1 MKQYTGSSH
10 SLATCLIAAVGMVLP
25 SILAHAQNQDTSNAA
40 TWYQRAWERQSLITN
55 EEWFVVDVF
64 RAQGGKPS
72 EEVRAVLRKMSPLLD
87 DARRATSMGFADFSV
102 LPGTADGDR
111 VEHTSKLRGI
121 IRWID
126 ADVKAKIAD
135 GDTMGAAS
143 QMASMYRLIAHAGDG
158 RTMISSLISGA
169 MINTVE
175 STLEFAHEDRA
186 LGQAELAT
194 ILRAMEALDQR
205 DPFQVVNNIA
215 WEQAELRQLMEHAE
229 RPGTEDGVLALLE
242 RIGYPPA
249 MMAGMEQMTEPQLAG
264 EVSAYHD
271 LLGQVITIHESDDPQ
286 WAAQEVERLKA
297 AAADGEL
304 GPLCTAAVPVMV
316 RMYESRAHWQAILDG
331 RKAQLKGLLQGEVDE
346 LELANAAAYYRRG
359 IVLLHSI
366 EAPWEDVLA
375 RLRAPARIEP
385 DSPEARLYEEE
396 RRVIDGAIA
405 EFTQG
410 SLIRRCD
417 FSTRRM
423 DEEHFI
429 PDYAPGMHLAFL
441 VLLAEAMTL
450 DETGRAD
457 EALAHLAT
465 CFRVVNHLG
474 ADGLLLSAVESH
486 DAFVNARR
494 IAEHVIESAGS
505 DDGAKSL
512 DPERLA
518 ELAAAIRRTGPRD
531 PFGYDAAIRQIND
544 KTERYL
550 LGRIAFEFDEWREDA
565 VVSPEHAAA
574 AKRAREWLQGL
585 GPAAR
590 WYLFGLFM
598 LNDDPDMAT
607 DRRIRS
613 RAERYSRRTIA
624 TIIDLAEIDAEA
636 LPKVCRTGR
645 FEELTLPPVEQ
656 LLDVSARHER
666 ARLDQREGAQF
677 AESITAIGRSLTP
690 SSIQLVERSARHR
703 EERR

>member
-1 MKQYTGSSH
+1 MSRALSSRILH
-10 SLATCLIAAVGMVLP
+10 VFLLVGNAIGWAA
-25 SILAHAQNQDTSNAA
+25 AANAQNQDTSNAA
-40 TWYQRAWERQSLITN
+40 TWYQRAWEKQWRISN
-55 EEWFVVDVF
+55 EEWFMLDAF
-64 RAQGGKPS
+64 RTHGGRPS
-72 EEVRAVLRKMSPLLD
+72 EEVRAVLRKITPLLD
-87 DARRATSMGFADFSV
+87 DARRATNLGFADFSV
-102 LPGTADGDR
+102 LPGSPEGDR
-111 VEHTSKLRGI
+111 IEHTSKLRSI

-143 QMASMYRLIAHAGDG
+143 QMASMYRLIAQAGDG
-158 RTMISSLISGA
+158 RTMMSSLISAA

-175 STLEFAHEDRA
+175 STLDFAHEDRA

-194 ILRAMEALDQR
+194 VLGAMEALDQR

-215 WEQAELRQLMEHAE
+215 WEQAELRQLMEQAQQ
-229 RPGTEDGVLALLE
+229 PGAVDGVRSLLE

-271 LLGQVITIHESDDPQ
+271 LLGQFITIHESDDPQ

-316 RMYESRAHWQAILDG
+316 RFYEARVGLQAKLDA

-366 EAPWEDVLA
+366 KAPWEEVMA
-375 RLRAPARIEP
+375 RRRAPGQIKP
-385 DSPEARLYEEE
+385 DSPEARLSEEE
-396 RRVIDGAIA
+396 RRVIDAAIA

-441 VLLAEAMTL
+441 VLLADAMTF
-450 DETGRAD
+450 DETGRED
-457 EALAHLAT
+457 EALTQLAT

-474 ADGLLLSAVESH
+474 ADGLLLSAVEAH

-494 IAEHVIESAGS
+494 VAEHLIESAGS

-531 PFGYDAAIRQIND
+531 SFGYEAAIRQIND

-565 VVSPEHAAA
+565 VISPEHAAA
-574 AKRAREWLQGL
+574 AKRGREWLQPL

-590 WYLFGLFM
+590 WYLFGLIM
-598 LNDDPDMAT
+598 LNDEPDMAT
-607 DRRIRS
+607 GRRVRS
-613 RAERYSRRTIA
+613 RAERYNRPTIA

-636 LPKVCRTGR
+636 FPKICRTGR
-645 FEELTLPPVEQ
+645 FEELTLPPVND
-656 LLDVSARHER
+656 LLDVSARRER
-666 ARLDQREGAQF
+666 ACLDQREGAQF
-677 AESITAIGRSLTP
+677 AESIMAIGRALTP
-690 SSIQLVERSARHR
+690 SSIQLVERSVRHR
-703 EERR
+703 EERH